1 MQKQTMSI
9 GLYTAFQNATTTPR
23 ISKPDFSMAKTKT
36 KLAEFFSQNE
46 AIRQLCDENKTE
58 YPRMHQSVQSTAWQ
72 LLMYYIKNWGKP
84 NARNYEIRITYG
96 YLRRALNESCCVAT
110 LKNHVNKLLRMYK
123 GFISAKY
130 RGGLGLCSQNTA
142 CIVLVLNPQVLQF
155 DNDRHNE
162 AVAQGERSAEE
173 SRHRQDNIRATQRA
187 AAQDILNARAD
198 IDAVAK
204 KRIKTPSSIASIFS
218 AAYEGVLKKE

>member
-1 MQKQTMSI
+1 MSI

-23 ISKPDFSMAKTKT
+23 ISKPDFSMAKTKQ
-36 KLAEFFSQNE
+36 KLAEFFARNE
-46 AIRQLCDENKTE
+46 SVRQLSDENKTE

-123 GFISAKY
+123 GFITAKH
-130 RGGLGLCSQNTA
+130 RGGLCLDSQNTA
-142 CIVLVLNPQVLQF
+142 CIVLVLDPQVLQF

-173 SRHRQDNIRATQRA
+173 SRYRQAAVQAQNRA
-187 AAQDILNARAD
+187 AVQDILNTRAD
-198 IDAVAK
+198 IDAVAQ
-204 KRIKTPSSIASIFS
+204 KRMETPSSIASIFS
-218 AAYEGVLKKE
+218 AAFRGVLKKE